1 MSHKSST
8 AQMNDRKREAGLRS
22 TQQWI
27 VDVRGTDLES
37 EFNAKHQA
45 LRAQI
50 AGLSLHYEEKLNES
64 IKCESSIK
72 SIKELDK

>member
-1 MSHKSST
+1 MKSST
-8 AQMNDRKREAGLRS
+8 AQMNDRKRANGERS

-45 LRAQI
+45 LRDQI
-50 AGLSLHYEEKLNES
+50 AELSMHYQEKLNAAINQEVS
-64 IKCESSIK
+64 K
-72 SIKELDK
+72 

>member
-1 MSHKSST
+1 MKSST

-27 VDVRGTDLES
+27 VDVRNTEFEY

-50 AGLSLHYEEKLNES
+50 AGLSMHYEEK
-64 IKCESSIK
+64 IKAITDDQ
-72 SIKELDK
+72 L